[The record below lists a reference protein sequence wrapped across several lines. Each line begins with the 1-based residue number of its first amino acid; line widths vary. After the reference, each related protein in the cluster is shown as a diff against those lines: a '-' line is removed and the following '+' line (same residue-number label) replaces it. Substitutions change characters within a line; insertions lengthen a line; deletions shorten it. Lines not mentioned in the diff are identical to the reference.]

1 MSDETTPLKELE
13 MLLGKVDRIKEQL
26 QAMKLKAEIGDQISS
41 EELKLAVDDISNLD
55 AVMRPRQDV
64 GH

>member
-1 MSDETTPLKELE
+1 MTEETTPVKELE
-13 MLLGKVDRIKEQL
+13 MLLGKVDGIKEQL
-26 QAMKLKAEIGDQISS
+26 QAMKLKAEIGEQISS
-41 EELKLAVDDISNLD
+41 EELRLAVEDISSLD